1 VAVTDKQFL
10 CSMIPH
16 HSGAIRMC
24 GKAPIQ
30 SAEIKELCRIIIA
43 SQEDEIRQMKALLSK
58 Q

>member
-1 VAVTDKQFL
+1 MTDKQFL